1 MRLTRM
7 VLLTVIVTL
16 ATSVFR
22 AFPADP
28 VERALVVCQPLQWL
42 MHVAYAISSSMD
54 DGGRIGPVARPWNED
69 VHRSCVRV
77 AERVFQQ
84 ASWS

>member
-1 MRLTRM
+1 MRLARM
-7 VLLTVIVTL
+7 VLLTVVVTL
-16 ATSVFR
+16 AASAFR

-28 VERALVVCQPLQWL
+28 LERALVVCQPLRWL
-42 MHVAYAISSSMD
+42 IHLAAAISSSMD
-54 DGGRIGPVARPWNED
+54 DSGRIGPVARPWHED

-84 ASWS
+84 DGQS